1 MLDRERIITNIS
13 DKQTEVM
20 VYDTVSSTNDL
31 AKELCRESDRELLI
45 VANAQTNGRGRQ
57 GKTFFSPKDSGLYF
71 SLTVNTDTPDFDFT
85 GVTCAVSV
93 ACVRAIEKLT
103 DLRPQIK
110 WVNDI
115 YIGNRK
121 VCGILVQSVT
131 QNGRMTRLII
141 GVGINISTESFPEDI
156 KSIAGSLNKN
166 IDRSILTAEIVNNI
180 RELLSRK
187 SIEYIGEYKEKSNVL
202 GKEIIYFRNGLPHPA
217 RAVDIDEK
225 GGLVV
230 EENGE
235 TITLISGEISLRV
248 PL

>member
-1 MLDRERIITNIS
+1 MLDRERIIANIS
-13 DKQTEVM
+13 DKQTEVI

-31 AKELCRESDRELLI
+31 AKELCRKSDRELLI

-115 YIGNRK
+115 YIGDRK

-141 GVGINISTESFPEDI
+141 GVGINISTVSFPEDI

-202 GKEIIYFRNGLPHPA
+202 GKEIIYFRNGIPHPA